1 MLLTG
6 LYNGI
11 EIAEG
16 LLLLGGFLVQLAIA
30 MVLSSLPL
38 TRRVGRPVT
47 FLAAIVTTGTL
58 LSSPPT
64 DMDDT
69 FHLVIEIVALKAIPW
84 TAWTWPKHEH
94 AVPQSDASSSK
105 KCVRTADI
113 PNEYRKQQD
122 VGKNA
127 FRRCG

>member
-1 MLLTG
+1 MLLNIIFHDTHQFVLASHIEMLLTG
-6 LYNGI
+6 RYNGI

-16 LLLLGGFLVQLAIA
+16 LVLLGGFLVQVPIA

-38 TRRVGRPVT
+38 PRRVGRPVT

-69 FHLVIEIVALKAIPW
+69 FPFVIELAAIVGILW

-94 AVPQSDASSSK
+94 AVPQSDASSS
-105 KCVRTADI
+105 
-113 PNEYRKQQD
+113 
-122 VGKNA
+122 
-127 FRRCG
+127 